1 MASKIP
7 ARTQDDDC
15 SDRDDL
21 YPLPF
26 QAEQFDVADD
36 PTQKL
41 LIGITADYRSARND
55 NPAFT
60 FVSAGYYDSII
71 KAGGVPVLMPP
82 MRNEDDLH
90 RLLDVLDGVVLTGG
104 ADLDPRIDG
113 YMLHPAVRLLDRRR
127 EEFDR
132 MLMRL
137 VAQRRIPL
145 LGIGCG
151 MQLLNISQGG
161 TLFLHIPE
169 DLPKALP
176 HLDPTDPN
184 HRHALVVEKG
194 SLMDRV
200 YGEGEIKVSSL
211 HHMAVDDVAPDF
223 AVTARCPDGVV
234 EAIECTVDDWFAFGV
249 QFHPEEDRGTKL
261 DVCVFEQFMAGILRS
276 RKLQK
281 VA

>member
-1 MASKIP
+1 MAFKVP
-7 ARTQDDDC
+7 GRTQDDDC

-21 YPLPF
+21 FALPR
-26 QAEQFDVADD
+26 QAERADFANE
-36 PTQKL
+36 PRLKPL
-41 LIGITADYRSARND
+41 VGINADYRSARKD
-55 NPAFT
+55 SPAFSYL
-60 FVSAGYYDSII
+60 SAGYIDSIT
-71 KAGGVPVLMPP
+71 KAGAIPVVIPP
-82 MRNEDDLH
+82 LRDADDLH
-90 RLLDVLDGVVLTGG
+90 RVLDTLDGVVMGGG

-113 YMLHPAVRLLDRRR
+113 FMLHPSLRLLDRRR

-132 MLMRL
+132 MLVRL
-137 VAQRRIPL
+137 VAERRIPL

-151 MQLLNISQGG
+151 MQLLNVSQGG

-176 HLDPTDPN
+176 HLDATDPN

-200 YGEGEIKVSSL
+200 YGESEIRVSSM
-211 HHMAVDDVAPDF
+211 HHMAIDDVAPGF

-234 EAIECTVDDWFAFGV
+234 EAIESTMDDWFAMGV

-261 DVCVFEQFMAGILRS
+261 DICVFEQFMLGIIQS
-276 RKLQK
+276 RKLRL